1 MFSIEVTDKGI
12 GINELDMKNLFS
24 PFFKTSDSISREK
37 NKQSHGL
44 GLYISKLIAEKLQ
57 GNISVKSTS
66 GNGSTF

>member
-44 GLYISKLIAEKLQ
+44 GLYISK
-57 GNISVKSTS
+57 
-66 GNGSTF
+66 